1 MEGRHYV
8 IEEWNEEDAG
18 PEEEVTGEVQVRVLR
33 DGELEGDDADV
44 EHPLAAIMGSCNRD
58 RNSPRK
64 TNITTRKIGA
74 ST

>member
-44 EHPLAAIMGSCNRD
+44 EHP
-58 RNSPRK
+58 
-64 TNITTRKIGA
+64 
-74 ST
+74 